1 MLKFRDHIDI
11 VAYDP
16 CEEVIQEYKS
26 ISSSRLKAE
35 CQAVEA
41 KSGIANLFVDSRNR
55 GATSTKRGS
64 LADTIEVSA
73 VTFSEVIVRHGQFDY
88 VYINCEGS
96 EIPVILTTPMESLLK
111 CSVLFVQFHRFI
123 GLVSDSDIEQCLK
136 KLKTDFDF
144 KIIEPRY
151 PNYKFVRK
159 GFKES
164 IKVRFIK

>member
-1 MLKFRDHIDI
+1 LLKFRDDIDI

-16 CEEVIQEYKS
+16 CVEVIQEYKS
-26 ISSSRLKAE
+26 ISSSRLKVE

-41 KSGIANLFVDSRNR
+41 KSGIAKLFVDPTNR
-55 GATSTKRGS
+55 GATTTKGS
-64 LADTIEVSA
+64 LENTIEVSA
-73 VTFSEVIVRHGQFDY
+73 VTFSDIIAKYGQFDY

-96 EIPVILTTPMESLLK
+96 EIPIILTTPMETLLK

-136 KLKTDFDF
+136 KLKNDFEF
-144 KIIEPRY
+144 KIIEPQY
-151 PNYKFVRK
+151 PNYKFIQK